1 MRKKNTMLLGLIL
14 IMSCLLCACGGND
27 SKATIVD
34 NEGNEVQMTAKE
46 VEELYDTN
54 QVSFE
59 KKYAGAKIHFIGT
72 VESVDEHLGG
82 LGEAT
87 MVSDIE
93 FKEGWEV
100 TVPSAEYESIILEM
114 SAGTKVEVTTNI
126 MNVHIN
132 VNCRGTSAGGAYSE
146 NTMKTTVLKIV
157 E

>member
-1 MRKKNTMLLGLIL
+1 
-14 IMSCLLCACGGND
+14 MSCLVCACGGGD
-27 SKATIVD
+27 PKATIVD
-34 NEGNEVQMTAKE
+34 NDGNEVLLSAKE

-72 VESVDEHLGG
+72 VKSVDEHLGG

-87 MVSDIE
+87 RVSDIE

-100 TVPSAEYESIILEM
+100 TVPSEEYEAIILEM
-114 SAGTKVEVTTNI
+114 SEGTKVEVTTNI
-126 MNVHIN
+126 MNVSIN
-132 VNCRGTSAGGAYSE
+132 VNCRGADVGGGYNE
-146 NTMKTTVLKIV
+146 DTMKTTILKIA